1 MKIYI
6 KKMPSIIDTNF
17 TYIYML
23 KDETNMPKI
32 YKAIKIR
39 VSMY

>member
-1 MKIYI
+1 MFLKG
-6 KKMPSIIDTNF
+6 KPSIIDTKF

-23 KDETNMPKI
+23 KDEANMPKI